1 MSVNLSD
8 VFTST
13 RKPETPRPKIIFST
27 PNYSHLVDRMVAESP
42 DSLTKG
48 ETEHKLF
55 PDGEIYNRFI
65 TDVSRKDIV
74 LVGGTHTADDLMQLF
89 YLASGLVDSGC
100 HYLWIIIPFY
110 GYSTMERAVKSGE
123 VITAK
128 FNSKMLSSISKP
140 GSGAEFI
147 LLDLHVETICG
158 FFENG
163 WRAVHLQGRPIILQ
177 MISTCRKECIANLN
191 AVVLGSTDAGRAKHI
206 ESLAGDLQIE
216 PFVLLKH
223 RSENGQ
229 TKVTAT
235 SMGSGN
241 SIEGKNVII
250 YDDMIR
256 TGGSLIEAC
265 KAYYAAGAISI
276 SVITTHGVFAGD
288 AVERLK
294 SYQSGG
300 ERLINCIWA
309 TDSHPNAIKMALEH
323 PDFIRLFSVSTMLSH
338 YLNTH

>member
-1 MSVNLSD
+1 MSVNLAN

-27 PNYSHLVDRMVAESP
+27 PNYSYLVDRMVAESS

-65 TDVSRKDIV
+65 TDVYMKDVV
-74 LVGGTHTADDLMQLF
+74 LVGGTDTAHNLMQLF
-89 YLASGLVDSGC
+89 YLASGLVESGC

-128 FNSKMLSSISKP
+128 CNAKMLSSISKP

-158 FFENG
+158 FFEDG
-163 WRAVHLQGRPIILQ
+163 WRAVHLQCRPIILE
-177 MISTCRKECIANLN
+177 MITICIKETSSGLCT
-191 AVVLGSTDAGRAKHI
+191 VLGSTDAGRAKHI
-206 ESLAGDLQIE
+206 EALAGDLSIE

-223 RSENGQ
+223 RSESGQ

-241 SIEGKNVII
+241 SIEGKNVIV

-256 TGGSLIEAC
+256 TGGSLIGAC
-265 KAYYAAGAISI
+265 HAYYAAGATSI

-288 AVERLK
+288 AVAKLK
-294 SYQSGG
+294 NNFKADGT
-300 ERLINCIWA
+300 RLINSIWM
-309 TDSHPNAIKMALEH
+309 TDSHPNSIIVAQENQ
-323 PDFIRLFSVSTMLSH
+323 DFIRLFSVANILSY

>member
-1 MSVNLSD
+1 MSVNLAN

-27 PNYSHLVDRMVAESP
+27 TNYSYLVDRMVAESS
-42 DSLTKG
+42 DSLTRG
-48 ETEHKLF
+48 EIENKLF

-65 TDVSRKDIV
+65 TDVNRKDVV
-74 LVGGTHTADDLMQLF
+74 LVGGTDTAHNLMQLF
-89 YLASGLVDSGC
+89 YLASGLVESGC

-128 FNSKMLSSISKP
+128 CNAKMLSSISKP

-163 WRAVHLQGRPIILQ
+163 WRAVHLQGRPIILE
-177 MISTCRKECIANLN
+177 MISTCIKETSCSLCT
-191 AVVLGSTDAGRAKHI
+191 VLGSTDAGRAKHI
-206 ESLAGDLQIE
+206 EALAGDLGIE

-223 RSENGQ
+223 RSESGQ

-235 SMGSGN
+235 SMGCEN

-256 TGGSLIEAC
+256 TGGSLIGAC
-265 KAYYAAGAISI
+265 HAYHAAGATSI
-276 SVITTHGVFAGD
+276 SVITTHGVFAED
-288 AVERLK
+288 AIDKLK
-294 SYQSGG
+294 STKKADGKS
-300 ERLINCIWA
+300 LINSIWV
-309 TDSHPNAIKMALEH
+309 TDSHPNAIKMATVH